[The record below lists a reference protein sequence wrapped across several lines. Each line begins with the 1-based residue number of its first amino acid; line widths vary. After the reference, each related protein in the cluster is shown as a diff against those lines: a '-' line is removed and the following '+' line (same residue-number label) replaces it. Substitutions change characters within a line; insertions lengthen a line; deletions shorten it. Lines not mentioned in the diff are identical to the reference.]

1 MIQILAA
8 LAALTAGSGIVLA
21 ILFVVGTTRPAPP
34 PSALATALRRL
45 WRGQGRTMRQ
55 RRTRQGV
62 LVLALCAGAAAWLV
76 TGWPVGG
83 VIVALA
89 IPGVPWLFAAAT
101 AEKRALAR
109 LGALEAWTRRVG
121 DYVRNGIG
129 LQAAIV
135 ASARTAPPLL
145 APEVRT
151 LAARLQAGT
160 DLETALRAFADDIGD
175 HSSDEVV
182 APLIMQSADGGE
194 GLYHALLDIANGLAE
209 EIVARATVDSE
220 RSSARF
226 TVRFLT
232 GTTVALL
239 AFGALNAGYAAPYR
253 TPLGQVILAVL
264 ALFYVFLMLWI
275 RGLTLP
281 DPMPRLLSVQRRQR
295 RAPDRI
301 EAVAP

>member
-8 LAALTAGSGIVLA
+8 LAVLTAGSGIVLA
-21 ILFVVGTTRPAPP
+21 ILFAVGTTRPVPP
-34 PSALATALRRL
+34 RSAFWSAVRRM
-45 WRGQGRTMRQ
+45 WQGQGRTLGQ
-55 RRTRQGV
+55 RRARQGV
-62 LVLALCAGAAAWLV
+62 LILAAVAGAAAWLV

-83 VIVALA
+83 IIVTLA

-109 LGALEAWTRRVG
+109 LSALEAWTRRVG

-160 DLETALRAFADDIGD
+160 GLEAALRQFADDIGD

-239 AFGALNAGYAAPYR
+239 AFGALNSGYAAPYR

-264 ALFYVFLMLWI
+264 AAFYVFLMLWI

-281 DPMPRLLSVQRRQR
+281 DRMPRLLSAQRRQS
-295 RAPDRI
+295 RAPERAQ
-301 EAVAP
+301 AVTP

>member
-8 LAALTAGSGIVLA
+8 LAVLTAGSGIVLA
-21 ILFVVGTTRPAPP
+21 IMFVVGTTRPAPP
-34 PSALATALRRL
+34 RSAFWASVRRM
-45 WRGQGRTMRQ
+45 WQGQGRTLRQ
-55 RRTRQGV
+55 RRARQGV
-62 LVLALCAGAAAWLV
+62 LILAVVAGAAAWLV

-83 VIVALA
+83 IIVALA

-109 LGALEAWTRRVG
+109 LSALEAWTRRVG

-160 DLETALRAFADDIGD
+160 GLEAALRLFADDIGD

-239 AFGALNAGYAAPYR
+239 AFGALNSGYAAPYR

-264 ALFYVFLMLWI
+264 AVFYVFLMLWI

-281 DPMPRLLSVQRRQR
+281 DRMPRLLSAQRRLS
-295 RAPDRI
+295 RAPDRA
-301 EAVAP
+301 EVVTP